1 MITLLDKTKSGSS
14 TQQKLTL
21 PNCKDKQCKYAKLM

>member
-21 PNCKDKQCKYAKLM
+21 PNCKDNASMQN